1 MRNYRRIEVRP
12 IAGALGAEIAGVDMA
27 RDLDDEVVAE
37 VRHAFLDH
45 LVIFLR
51 DQKVTPQQQ
60 VAFARRFGEPIEYP
74 QLKGLPEAPM
84 ITPVVKLEHERHN
97 FGGIWHSDTTYL
109 PEPPM
114 GSMLLARE
122 VPPYGGD
129 TMFANQYLAYE
140 ALSEGLRK
148 TLEGLVGISS
158 STKADVTRTREDALK
173 QAGAGATPKMLQAEH
188 PIVRTHPE
196 TGRKALYTS
205 DAHTA
210 CIKGWTEAES
220 LPLLRFLWQHQ
231 VRPEF
236 TCRFRWEVGSLAF
249 WDNRCAMHNPI
260 NDYHGFRRV
269 MHRITLAGD
278 RPRG

>member
-1 MRNYRRIEVRP
+1 MRNYRHIEVKP

-37 VRHAFLDH
+37 VRHALLDH

-51 DQKVTPQQQ
+51 NQKATPQQQ
-60 VAFARRFGEPIEYP
+60 LAFARRFGQPIEYP

-97 FGGIWHSDTTYL
+97 FGGIWNSDTTYL
-109 PEPPM
+109 VEPPM

-140 ALSEGLRK
+140 ALSDGLRK
-148 TLEGLVGISS
+148 TLDGLVGISS
-158 STKADVTRTREDALK
+158 SAKADVTRTREDALK
-173 QAGAGATPKMLQAEH
+173 QAGAGATPKTLQAEH

-236 TCRFRWEVGSLAF
+236 TCRFRWATGSLAF

-278 RPRG
+278 KPR

>member
-1 MRNYRRIEVRP
+1 MRNYRHIEVRP
-12 IAGALGAEIAGVDMA
+12 IAGALGAEISGVDMA
-27 RDLDDEVVAE
+27 RDLDEEVVAE
-37 VRHAFLDH
+37 VRHAFLEH

-51 DQKVTPQQQ
+51 SQKVTPQQQ
-60 VAFARRFGEPIEYP
+60 VAFAKRFGEPIEYP

-84 ITPVVKLEHERHN
+84 ITPVIKLEHERSN

-122 VPPYGGD
+122 VPPQGGD

-140 ALSEGLRK
+140 ALSDGLKK
-148 TLEGLVGISS
+148 TLDGLMGVSS
-158 STKADVTRTREDALK
+158 SAKADVSRTREDALK
-173 QAGAGATPKMLQAEH
+173 QAGAGATPKTLQAEH

-210 CIKGWTEAES
+210 HIKGWTEAES

-236 TCRFRWEVGSLAF
+236 TCRFRWEAGSLAF

-278 RPRG
+278 RPR

>member
-1 MRNYRRIEVRP
+1 MRNYRHIEVKP

-37 VRHAFLDH
+37 VRHALLDH

-51 DQKVTPQQQ
+51 NQKATPQQQ
-60 VAFARRFGEPIEYP
+60 LAFARRFGQPIEYP

-109 PEPPM
+109 AEPPM

-140 ALSEGLRK
+140 ALSDGLRK
-148 TLEGLVGISS
+148 TLDGLVGVSS
-158 STKADVTRTREDALK
+158 SAKADVSRTREDALK
-173 QAGAGATPKMLQAEH
+173 QAGAGATPKTLQAEH

-278 RPRG
+278 KPR

>member
-1 MRNYRRIEVRP
+1 MRNYRHIEVKP
-12 IAGALGAEIAGVDMA
+12 VAGALGAEIAGVDMA
-27 RDLDDEVVAE
+27 RDLDDEVVTE
-37 VRHAFLDH
+37 VRHALLEH

-60 VAFARRFGEPIEYP
+60 VAFAKRFGQPIEYP

-109 PEPPM
+109 TEPPM

-140 ALSEGLRK
+140 ALSDGLK
-148 TLEGLVGISS
+148 KVLDGLIGVSS
-158 STKADVTRTREDALK
+158 SAKADVSRTREDALK

-210 CIKGWTEAES
+210 YIKGWTEAES
-220 LPLLRFLWQHQ
+220 LALLRFLWQHQ
-231 VRPEF
+231 VKSEF
-236 TCRFRWEVGSLAF
+236 TCRFRWGVGSLAF

-278 RPRG
+278 RPR

>member
-1 MRNYRRIEVRP
+1 MRNYRHIEVKP
-12 IAGALGAEIAGVDMA
+12 VAGALGAEIAGVDMA

-37 VRHAFLDH
+37 VRHALLEH

-60 VAFARRFGEPIEYP
+60 VAFAKRFGQPIEYP

-109 PEPPM
+109 AEPPM

-140 ALSEGLRK
+140 ALSDGLK
-148 TLEGLVGISS
+148 KVLDGLIGVSS
-158 STKADVTRTREDALK
+158 SAKADVSRTREDALK

-210 CIKGWTEAES
+210 YIKGWTEAES
-220 LPLLRFLWQHQ
+220 LALLRFLWQHQ
-231 VRPEF
+231 VKSEF
-236 TCRFRWEVGSLAF
+236 TCRFRWGVGSLAF

-278 RPRG
+278 RPR

>member
-1 MRNYRRIEVRP
+1 MRNYRHIEVKP

-37 VRHAFLDH
+37 VRHALLDH

-51 DQKVTPQQQ
+51 NQKATPQQQ
-60 VAFARRFGEPIEYP
+60 LAFARRFGQPIEYP

-109 PEPPM
+109 AEPPM

-129 TMFANQYLAYE
+129 TMFANQYLAFE
-140 ALSEGLRK
+140 ALSDGLRK
-148 TLEGLVGISS
+148 TLDGLVGVSS
-158 STKADVTRTREDALK
+158 SAKADVSRTREDALK
-173 QAGAGATPKMLQAEH
+173 QAGAGATPKTLQAEH

-236 TCRFRWEVGSLAF
+236 TCRFRWETGSLAF
-249 WDNRCAMHNPI
+249 WDNRSAMHNPI

-278 RPRG
+278 KPR

>member
-1 MRNYRRIEVRP
+1 MRNYRHIEVRP
-12 IAGALGAEIAGVDMA
+12 VAGALGAEIAGVDMA
-27 RDLDDEVVAE
+27 RDLDEEVVAE
-37 VRHAFLDH
+37 VRHALLEH

-51 DQKVTPQQQ
+51 DQKATPQQQ
-60 VAFARRFGEPIEYP
+60 VAFAKRFGQPIEYP

-109 PEPPM
+109 AEPPM

-140 ALSEGLRK
+140 ALSDGLKK
-148 TLEGLVGISS
+148 TLDGLVGVSS
-158 STKADVTRTREDALK
+158 SAKADVSRTREDALR

-210 CIKGWTEAES
+210 CIRGWTEAES

-231 VRPEF
+231 VKAEF

-278 RPRG
+278 RPR